1 MPKAGTSVKC
11 RNEQR
16 FGSGSSG
23 FGVQIRFEPRSIC
36 GFPCENLGAVLVSS
50 LPFAG
55 FYDRDEEAV
64 VHFQGSSKVLRNL
77 GLVLGTIPVRR
88 MPVSTLCPP
97 ARLL

>member
-1 MPKAGTSVKC
+1 MTEPRSAYQRG
-11 RNEQR
+11 NEQR
-16 FGSGSSG
+16 FWSDSRG
-23 FGVQIRFEPRSIC
+23 FSAQMRFERRSMC

-55 FYDRDEEAV
+55 FYDRSEKAV

>member
-1 MPKAGTSVKC
+1 M
-11 RNEQR
+11 
-16 FGSGSSG
+16 
-23 FGVQIRFEPRSIC
+23 
-36 GFPCENLGAVLVSS
+36 LVSS